1 MLHAKSRPN
10 HKKFSGKFYLTLQNK
25 HHTSITKQR
34 LNLLI
39 ITKMYIFT
47 AYHYLTTCCPIIL
60 FIILLLFSHFHP
72 IMSII
77 DPKSYLVK
85 NTATL
90 MIENDGNTPMTHYLI
105 DCDERNGH
113 SRLSHIIAK
122 LSNAPMPVS
131 KTDDGKMW
139 RIDLSSKPV
148 EPGVV
153 TPLMVTKVYTHL
165 ELVPSHDVYLMP
177 YSSIQYQ
184 VRIFKQGRLQK
195 IKVPSEHYYLVVDN
209 KELVDLEEATSTALA
224 LESEGSTK
232 IRFVD
237 KNVISDEDFIQP
249 ESNIHIV
256 KPSYLS
262 MHVFPGNSWALQ
274 RFSDYAIEI
283 RIFDDH
289 QHQIYPSEN
298 LDIQI
303 TSGSELVLTNSTA
316 NGTYHS
322 IHTLSSGPSKIIARL
337 MGTSPTLYSFEKP
350 VKEIEL
356 VQELNIYEPLDV
368 KPSAIVLPWTPES
381 KPSYQVSLY
390 AAGGTGSYLW
400 TTNNSILTEISYN
413 ADDSSVAKIATTGEG
428 TAFVQCMDT
437 RSSVFLKHSMI
448 IVSKIVELNILP
460 SITETELG
468 GDILLPVAVYGNL
481 SSLLKLHL
489 PEEEAAESDLVLF
502 HDCSKVKFNV
512 EIVEKT
518 RFSYSSSDAQPNI
531 RPKSCASLKFTCTQP
546 GSTRVWVS
554 YNDPTDPSSKPIKT
568 TTVIACYKPLKPVY
582 PPDVGVLALHTSIE
596 IAFEGGPRPFGSR
609 LDDHYSYLE
618 PVKDPILTFE
628 PIIDRYRYNK
638 DLHVFKAHCNEYG
651 EVTLTL
657 NVGNQPSATLP
668 NPASTKASVKIICA
682 KPDSVQL
689 RPRLKETCPLNEMA
703 SLSDT
708 MVPISASTP
717 TDFDLVV
724 FDDSKRQ
731 FLNISSFSIKWTLT
745 GQGKMSQRQIEEVNA
760 VAGFRRVTRNFVT
773 VYPDGNEGQ
782 DKLQVDLNQYKN
794 QGLYRGQTL
803 DLTANLDIQFVDH
816 AQISP
821 NRTILYNHRKNVVVL
836 SILKGSGYFSVESLQ
851 GSKNANVSYVSVFGQ
866 HRINITPLSIGKFVV
881 RLDDQCIDSTLGA
894 PILSDVHV
902 VSDFEFSKEA
912 LKPGRS
918 MKYCRDVDE
927 SMFCLYL
934 SVDKLFPPTTMA
946 PTVVPAIVPAH
957 PPSPPTTAAP
967 PTIQVPSKPSV
978 RDLSPQ
984 QTSKKPMTTNPIQ
997 AEIRETFESSTPLPK
1012 LKFEEI
1018 SKPEVEVPRK
1028 TSIFFQLLSY
1038 LVLTAVTVSAIA
1050 VPYWRWLEKY
1060 KRPANPTFVTD
1071 SSFLRQSPG
1080 RGNVSFSPSNSR
1092 GPTSSTPRSRPLFTE
1107 KFSTTL
1113 SSD

>member
-1 MLHAKSRPN
+1 
-10 HKKFSGKFYLTLQNK
+10 
-25 HHTSITKQR
+25 
-34 LNLLI
+34 
-39 ITKMYIFT
+39 MYIST
-47 AYHYLTTCCPIIL
+47 AYHYLTTCCCPIIL
-60 FIILLLFSHFHP
+60 FFTLLLFSHFHS
-72 IMSII
+72 IKSII

-122 LSNAPMPVS
+122 LYNTPMPVS

-195 IKVPSEHYYLVVDN
+195 IKVPSEHYYLVVDDR
-209 KELVDLEEATSTALA
+209 ELVDLEESTSTALA

-256 KPSYLS
+256 RPSYLS
-262 MHVFPGNSWALQ
+262 MHVSPGNSWALQ
-274 RFSDYAIEI
+274 RFTDYTIEI

-289 QHQIYPSEN
+289 QHQIYPSDN
-298 LDIQI
+298 LDIQV
-303 TSGSELVLTNSTA
+303 TSGTELVLTNSTA

-322 IHTLSSGPSKIIARL
+322 LHTLSSGPSKIIARL

-350 VKEIEL
+350 IKEIEL

-368 KPSAIVLPWTPES
+368 KPSAIVLPWIPES

-400 TTNNSILTEISYN
+400 STNNSILTEINYN
-413 ADDSSVAKIATTGEG
+413 GEDSSVAKITTTGEG

-437 RSSVFLKHSMI
+437 KSAVFLKHSMI

-489 PEEEAAESDLVLF
+489 PEEETESDLVLF

-518 RFSYSSSDAQPNI
+518 RFSYSPSDIQPNI

-546 GSTRVWVS
+546 GSSRVWIS
-554 YNDPTDPSSKPIKT
+554 YNDPTDPTSKPIKT

-618 PVKDPILTFE
+618 PIKDQILSFE
-628 PIIDRYRYNK
+628 PVIDRYRYNK

-651 EVTLTL
+651 ETTLTL

-668 NPASTKASVKIICA
+668 NPASTKASVKIVCA

-689 RPRLKETCPLNEMA
+689 RPKLKDTCPLNEMA
-703 SLSDT
+703 SLIDT
-708 MVPISASTP
+708 MVPISTSTP

-731 FLNISSFSIKWTLT
+731 FLNISSFSIKWTLA
-745 GQGKMSQRQIEEVNA
+745 GQGKISPKQIEEVNA
-760 VAGFRRVTRNFVT
+760 VAGFRRVTRNFIT

-782 DKLQVDLNQYKN
+782 GKLQVDLNQYKN

-881 RLDDQCIDSTLGA
+881 RLDDQCIDSSLGA

-902 VSDFEFSKEA
+902 VGDSEFSREA

-918 MKYCRDVDE
+918 MKYCKDVDE

-934 SVDKLFPPTTMA
+934 SVEKLFVLPTAALVAASTPVPKHPPTPSTTLA
-946 PTVVPAIVPAH
+946 PLIE
-957 PPSPPTTAAP
+957 
-967 PTIQVPSKPSV
+967 VPSKPLP
-978 RDLSPQ
+978 REQLPQ
-984 QTSKKPMTTNPIQ
+984 QTSKKPAIIKPVHN
-997 AEIRETFESSTPLPK
+997 EKRETFESPTPSPK
-1012 LKFEEI
+1012 LKFEEVP
-1018 SKPEVEVPRK
+1018 KQEVEVQRK
-1028 TSIFFQLLSY
+1028 TSIFLQMLSY
-1038 LVLTAVTVSAIA
+1038 LVLTVVTVSAIA
-1050 VPYWRWLEKY
+1050 VPYWWWLEKN

>member
-1 MLHAKSRPN
+1 M
-10 HKKFSGKFYLTLQNK
+10 GTNK
-25 HHTSITKQR
+25 MST
-34 LNLLI
+34 
-39 ITKMYIFT
+39 FT
-47 AYHYLTTCCPIIL
+47 AHYLTTCSIIL
-60 FIILLLFSHFHP
+60 TIYVLFSHFHL
-72 IMSII
+72 IQSII

-122 LSNAPMPVS
+122 LSNTPMPVS

-209 KELVDLEEATSTALA
+209 RDLVDLEESTSTALA

-262 MHVFPGNSWALQ
+262 MHVTPGNSWALQ
-274 RFSDYAIEI
+274 RFTDYTIEI

-289 QHQIYPSEN
+289 QHQIYPSDN

-303 TSGSELVLTNSTA
+303 TSGTELVLTNSTA

-322 IHTLSSGPSKIIARL
+322 IHTLNSGPSKIIARL

-350 VKEIEL
+350 IKEIEL
-356 VQELNIYEPLDV
+356 IQELNIYEPLDV
-368 KPSAIVLPWTPES
+368 KPTAIVLPWIPDT

-400 TTNNSILTEISYN
+400 STNNSILTEISYSGE
-413 ADDSSVAKIATTGEG
+413 DSSVAKITTTGEG

-437 RSSVFLKHSMI
+437 KSAVFLKHSMI
-448 IVSKIVELNILP
+448 VVSKIVELNILP

-489 PEEEAAESDLVLF
+489 PEEESDSDLVLF
-502 HDCSKVKFNV
+502 HDCSKVKFDV

-518 RFSYSSSDAQPNI
+518 RFSYSPSDIQPNL
-531 RPKSCASLKFTCTQP
+531 RPKSCASLRFTCTQP
-546 GSTRVWVS
+546 GSSRVWIS
-554 YNDPTDPSSKPIKT
+554 YNDPANPGSKPIKT
-568 TTVIACYKPLKPVY
+568 TTIIACYKPLKPVY
-582 PPDVGVLALHTSIE
+582 PSDVGVLALHTSIE

-618 PVKDPILTFE
+618 PIQDPILTFE

-638 DLHVFKAHCNEYG
+638 DLHVFKAYCNEYG
-651 EVTLTL
+651 EASLTL

-703 SLSDT
+703 SLVDT
-708 MVPISASTP
+708 IVPISTSTP

-745 GQGKMSQRQIEEVNA
+745 GQGKSSSKPVEEVNA
-760 VAGFRRVTRNFVT
+760 VAGFRRVTRNFIT
-773 VYPDGNEGQ
+773 VHPDGNEGQ
-782 DKLQVDLNQYKN
+782 GKLQADLNQYKN

-803 DLTANLDIQFVDH
+803 DLSASLDIQFVDH

-821 NRTILYNHRKNVVVL
+821 NRTIIYNHRKNVVVL

-851 GSKNANVSYVSVFGQ
+851 GAKNANVSYVSVFGQ
-866 HRINITPLSIGKFVV
+866 HRINITPLNIGKFSV

-902 VSDFEFSKEA
+902 VSDSDFSREA

-927 SMFCLYL
+927 SMFCLYI
-934 SVDKLFPPTTMA
+934 SVEKLIFDIPTTAHISISTPPPTA
-946 PTVVPAIVPAH
+946 PPTPT
-957 PPSPPTTAAP
+957 TTAAP
-967 PTIQVPSKPSV
+967 TIDIPPRPVDEQST
-978 RDLSPQ
+978 RQ
-984 QTSKKPMTTNPIQ
+984 ASKKPAIIKPLKNDKQVTI
-997 AEIRETFESSTPLPK
+997 ESSTPSPK

-1018 SKPEVEVPRK
+1018 PGQEAEVQRK
-1028 TSIFFQLLSY
+1028 TSIFLRMLSY
-1038 LVLTAVTVSAIA
+1038 LVLTVVTVSAIA
-1050 VPYWRWLEKY
+1050 IPYWWWQEKNR
-1060 KRPANPTFVTD
+1060 RPANQSVSFVTD

-1080 RGNVSFSPSNSR
+1080 RSNVSFSPSNSR
-1092 GPTSSTPRSRPLFTE
+1092 GPTSSTPRARPLFTE

-1113 SSD
+1113 ASD